1 MLVILS
7 VKIELLNQPKNMA
20 EYVSEKIYIP
30 PFLLFNNAVGIFA
43 NDDSISVVC
52 IYCEC
57 CSI

>member
-1 MLVILS
+1 MLEILS

-43 NDDSISVVC
+43 NDLPRILTVA
-52 IYCEC
+52 
-57 CSI
+57 